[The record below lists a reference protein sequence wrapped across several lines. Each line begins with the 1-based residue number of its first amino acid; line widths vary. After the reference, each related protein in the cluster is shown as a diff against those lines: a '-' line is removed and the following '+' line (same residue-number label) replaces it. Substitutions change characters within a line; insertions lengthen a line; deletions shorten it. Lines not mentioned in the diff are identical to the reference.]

1 MDENMTYNFSEIKK
15 QDELIEEKI
24 QNLKREYK
32 ELQMSEQHMDMLREK
47 MKEAKLDDRK
57 EKNKKRMKQYA
68 ATAAVLI
75 GVFIILPNTSATVAY
90 AMEQMPVIG
99 QLVDVVIFRD
109 YKYESER
116 NSADIEVIEIKPK
129 DEIENIEVKEN
140 LERTTAEINAE
151 IQKITEGLV
160 EEFEVHLKDEIGY
173 QDVVVTSEILLT
185 TQDYFTIKLLCY
197 QGTGSGYQWNY
208 FYTID
213 LKTGKRMQLK
223 DVFVEGEDYIT
234 LISEDIKRQMQE
246 QMSADD
252 MICYWLNDEIE
263 ELNFEKIT
271 EDTSFYLN
279 EKNNLVISFDE
290 GDVAPMY
297 MGSVEFEISPE
308 VLSNIRKR

>member
-1 MDENMTYNFSEIKK
+1 MDENMTYSFSEIKK
-15 QDELIEEKI
+15 QDELIEEKL

-32 ELQMSEQHMDMLREK
+32 ELQMPEQHVDMLREK
-47 MKEAKLDDRK
+47 MRKAKLDDRI
-57 EKNKKRMKQYA
+57 ENKKRMKQYA
-68 ATAAVLI
+68 ATAAALI
-75 GVFIILPNTSATVAY
+75 GAFIILPNTSATVAY
-90 AMEQMPVIG
+90 AMEQMPIIG
-99 QLVDVVIFRD
+99 QLVEVVKFRD

-129 DEIENIEVKEN
+129 DEIESIEVKEN

-279 EKNNLVISFDE
+279 EKNNVVINFDE

-297 MGSVEFEISPE
+297 MGSVEFEISSE
-308 VLSNIRKR
+308 VLSNIRKQ

>member
-1 MDENMTYNFSEIKK
+1 MDENMTYSFSEIKK
-15 QDELIEEKI
+15 QDELIEEKL

-32 ELQMSEQHMDMLREK
+32 ELQMPEQHVDMLREK
-47 MKEAKLDDRK
+47 MRKAKLDDRK

-68 ATAAVLI
+68 ATAAALI
-75 GVFIILPNTSATVAY
+75 GAFIILPNTSATVAY
-90 AMEQMPVIG
+90 AMEQMPIIG
-99 QLVDVVIFRD
+99 QLVEVVLFRD

-129 DEIENIEVKEN
+129 DEIESIEVKEN

-160 EEFEVHLKDEIGY
+160 EEFEVHLEDEIGY

-279 EKNNLVISFDE
+279 EKNNVVINFDE

-297 MGSVEFEISPE
+297 MGSVEFEISSE
-308 VLSNIRKR
+308 VLRNIRKR

>member
-1 MDENMTYNFSEIKK
+1 MDENMTYSFSEIKK
-15 QDELIEEKI
+15 QDELIEEKL

-32 ELQMSEQHMDMLREK
+32 ELQMPEQYVDMLREK
-47 MKEAKLDDRK
+47 MRKAKLDDRK

-68 ATAAVLI
+68 ATAAALI
-75 GVFIILPNTSATVAY
+75 GAFIILPNTSATVAY
-90 AMEQMPVIG
+90 AMEQMPIIG
-99 QLVDVVIFRD
+99 QLVEVVKFRD

-297 MGSVEFEISPE
+297 MGSVEFEISSE
-308 VLSNIRKR
+308 VLSNIRKQ

>member
-1 MDENMTYNFSEIKK
+1 MDENMTYSFSEIKK
-15 QDELIEEKI
+15 QDELIEEKL

-32 ELQMSEQHMDMLREK
+32 ELQMPEQHVDMLREK
-47 MKEAKLDDRK
+47 MRKVKLDDRK
-57 EKNKKRMKQYA
+57 ENNKKRMKQYA
-68 ATAAVLI
+68 ATAAALI
-75 GVFIILPNTSATVAY
+75 GAFIILPNTSATVAY

-129 DEIENIEVKEN
+129 DGIENIEVKEN

-160 EEFEVHLKDEIGY
+160 EEFEVNLKDEIGY

>member
-1 MDENMTYNFSEIKK
+1 MDENMTYSFSEIKK
-15 QDELIEEKI
+15 QDELIEEKL

-32 ELQMSEQHMDMLREK
+32 ELQMPEQYVDMLREK
-47 MKEAKLDDRK
+47 MRKAKLDDRK

-68 ATAAVLI
+68 ATAAALI
-75 GVFIILPNTSATVAY
+75 GAFIILPNTSATVAY
-90 AMEQMPVIG
+90 AMEQMPIIG
-99 QLVDVVIFRD
+99 QLVEVVKFRD

-129 DEIENIEVKEN
+129 DKIENIEVKEN

-279 EKNNLVISFDE
+279 EKNNVVINFDE

-297 MGSVEFEISPE
+297 MGSVEFEISSE

>member
-1 MDENMTYNFSEIKK
+1 MDENMTYSFSEIKK
-15 QDELIEEKI
+15 QDELIEEKL

-32 ELQMSEQHMDMLREK
+32 ELQMPEQHVDMLREK
-47 MKEAKLDDRK
+47 MRKAKLDDRI
-57 EKNKKRMKQYA
+57 ENKKRMKQYA
-68 ATAAVLI
+68 ATAAALI
-75 GVFIILPNTSATVAY
+75 GAFIILPNTSATVAY
-90 AMEQMPVIG
+90 AMEQMPIIG
-99 QLVDVVIFRD
+99 QLVEVVKFRD

-263 ELNFEKIT
+263 ELNFEKIR

-279 EKNNLVISFDE
+279 EKNNVVINFDE

-297 MGSVEFEISPE
+297 MGSVEFEISSE
-308 VLSNIRKR
+308 VLSNIRKQ

>member
-1 MDENMTYNFSEIKK
+1 M
-15 QDELIEEKI
+15 
-24 QNLKREYK
+24 
-32 ELQMSEQHMDMLREK
+32 
-47 MKEAKLDDRK
+47 
-57 EKNKKRMKQYA
+57 
-68 ATAAVLI
+68 
-75 GVFIILPNTSATVAY
+75 
-90 AMEQMPVIG
+90 
-99 QLVDVVIFRD
+99 
-109 YKYESER
+109 
-116 NSADIEVIEIKPK
+116 
-129 DEIENIEVKEN
+129 
-140 LERTTAEINAE
+140 
-151 IQKITEGLV
+151 V

-297 MGSVEFEISPE
+297 MGSVEFEISSE
-308 VLSNIRKR
+308 VLSNIRKQ

>member
-1 MDENMTYNFSEIKK
+1 MIYNFSEMKK
-15 QDELIEEKI
+15 QNAFVEEKL
-24 QNLKREYK
+24 QVLKEEYQK
-32 ELQMSEQHMDMLREK
+32 PQMSQSQLEELRK
-47 MKEAKLDDRK
+47 RMKEANMADKK
-57 EKNKKRMKQYA
+57 ELNRKRMVKYT
-68 ATAAVLI
+68 ATAAALI
-75 GVFIILPNTSATVAY
+75 GAFMILPNTSATIAH
-90 AMEQMPVIG
+90 AMEQIPIIG
-99 QLVDVVIFRD
+99 QLVEVVTFRD
-109 YKYESER
+109 YEYDSDR
-116 NSADIEVIEIKPK
+116 NKADIDVSVIKPN
-129 DEIENIEVKEN
+129 EEFENSEVKDN
-140 LERTTAEINAE
+140 LERSTAEINAE

-271 EDTSFYLN
+271 EDSSFYLN
-279 EKNNLVISFDE
+279 EKNNVVINFDE

-297 MGSVEFEISPE
+297 MGSVEFEISSE

>member
-1 MDENMTYNFSEIKK
+1 MDENMTYSFSEIKK
-15 QDELIEEKI
+15 QDELIEEKL

-32 ELQMSEQHMDMLREK
+32 ELQMPEQHVDMLREK
-47 MKEAKLDDRK
+47 MRKAKLDDRK

-68 ATAAVLI
+68 ATAAALI
-75 GVFIILPNTSATVAY
+75 GAFIILPNTSATVAY
-90 AMEQMPVIG
+90 AMEQMPIIG
-99 QLVDVVIFRD
+99 QLVEVVVFRD

-129 DEIENIEVKEN
+129 DGIESIEVKEN
-140 LERTTAEINAE
+140 LERSTAEINAE

-160 EEFEVHLKDEIGY
+160 EEFEVHLEDEIGY

-279 EKNNLVISFDE
+279 EKNNVVINFDE

>member
-1 MDENMTYNFSEIKK
+1 MDENMTYSFSEIKK
-15 QDELIEEKI
+15 QDELIEEKL

-32 ELQMSEQHMDMLREK
+32 ELQMPEQYVDMLREK
-47 MKEAKLDDRK
+47 MRKAKLDDRK

-68 ATAAVLI
+68 ATAAALI
-75 GVFIILPNTSATVAY
+75 GAFIILPNTSATVAY
-90 AMEQMPVIG
+90 AMEQMPIIG
-99 QLVDVVIFRD
+99 QLVEVVKFRD

-129 DEIENIEVKEN
+129 DEIESIEVKEN

-279 EKNNLVISFDE
+279 EKNNVVINFDE

-297 MGSVEFEISPE
+297 MGSVEFEISSE
-308 VLSNIRKR
+308 VLSNIRKQ

>member
-1 MDENMTYNFSEIKK
+1 M
-15 QDELIEEKI
+15 
-24 QNLKREYK
+24 
-32 ELQMSEQHMDMLREK
+32 
-47 MKEAKLDDRK
+47 
-57 EKNKKRMKQYA
+57 
-68 ATAAVLI
+68 
-75 GVFIILPNTSATVAY
+75 
-90 AMEQMPVIG
+90 
-99 QLVDVVIFRD
+99 
-109 YKYESER
+109 
-116 NSADIEVIEIKPK
+116 
-129 DEIENIEVKEN
+129 
-140 LERTTAEINAE
+140 
-151 IQKITEGLV
+151 V

-279 EKNNLVISFDE
+279 EKNNVVINFDE

-297 MGSVEFEISPE
+297 MGSVEFEISSE
-308 VLSNIRKR
+308 VLSNIRKQ

>member
-1 MDENMTYNFSEIKK
+1 M
-15 QDELIEEKI
+15 
-24 QNLKREYK
+24 
-32 ELQMSEQHMDMLREK
+32 
-47 MKEAKLDDRK
+47 
-57 EKNKKRMKQYA
+57 
-68 ATAAVLI
+68 
-75 GVFIILPNTSATVAY
+75 
-90 AMEQMPVIG
+90 
-99 QLVDVVIFRD
+99 
-109 YKYESER
+109 
-116 NSADIEVIEIKPK
+116 IEIKPK
-129 DEIENIEVKEN
+129 DEIESIEVKEN
-140 LERTTAEINAE
+140 LERSTAEINAE

-160 EEFEVHLKDEIGY
+160 EEFEVHLEDEIGY

>member
-1 MDENMTYNFSEIKK
+1 MDENMTYSFSEIKK
-15 QDELIEEKI
+15 QDELIEEKL

-32 ELQMSEQHMDMLREK
+32 ELQMPEQYVDMLREK
-47 MKEAKLDDRK
+47 MRKAKLDDRK

-68 ATAAVLI
+68 ATAAALI
-75 GVFIILPNTSATVAY
+75 GAFIILPNTSATVAY
-90 AMEQMPVIG
+90 AMEQMPIIG
-99 QLVDVVIFRD
+99 QLVEVVKFRD

-129 DEIENIEVKEN
+129 DEIESIEVKEN

-160 EEFEVHLKDEIGY
+160 EDFEVHLKDEIGY

-279 EKNNLVISFDE
+279 EKNNVVINFDE

-297 MGSVEFEISPE
+297 MGSVEFEISSE
-308 VLSNIRKR
+308 VLSNIRKQ

>member
-1 MDENMTYNFSEIKK
+1 MTYSFSEIKK
-15 QDELIEEKI
+15 QDELIEEKL

-32 ELQMSEQHMDMLREK
+32 ELQMSEQHVDMLREK
-47 MKEAKLDDRK
+47 MRKAKLDDRK
-57 EKNKKRMKQYA
+57 EKMKKRMKQYA

-90 AMEQMPVIG
+90 AMEQMPIIG
-99 QLVDVVIFRD
+99 QLVEVVLFRD

-129 DEIENIEVKEN
+129 DEIESIEVKEN

>member
-1 MDENMTYNFSEIKK
+1 MDENMTYSFSEIKK
-15 QDELIEEKI
+15 QDELIEEKL

-32 ELQMSEQHMDMLREK
+32 ELQMPEQYVDMLREK
-47 MKEAKLDDRK
+47 MRKAKLDDRK

-68 ATAAVLI
+68 ATAAALI
-75 GVFIILPNTSATVAY
+75 GAFIILPNTSATVAY
-90 AMEQMPVIG
+90 AMEQMPIIG
-99 QLVDVVIFRD
+99 QLVEVVKFRD

-129 DEIENIEVKEN
+129 DEIESIEVKEN

-279 EKNNLVISFDE
+279 EKNNVVISFDE

-297 MGSVEFEISPE
+297 MGSVEFEISSE
-308 VLSNIRKR
+308 VLSNIRKQ

>member
-15 QDELIEEKI
+15 QDELIEEKF

-47 MKEAKLDDRK
+47 MKEAKRDDRK

-68 ATAAVLI
+68 STAAALI
-75 GVFIILPNTSATVAY
+75 GAFIILPNTSATVAY
-90 AMEQMPVIG
+90 AMEQMPIIG
-99 QLVDVVIFRD
+99 QLVEVVVFRD

-279 EKNNLVISFDE
+279 EKNNVVINFDE

-297 MGSVEFEISPE
+297 MGSVEFEISSE

>member
-1 MDENMTYNFSEIKK
+1 MTYSFSEIKK
-15 QDELIEEKI
+15 QDELIEEKL

-32 ELQMSEQHMDMLREK
+32 ELQMPEQHVDMLREK
-47 MKEAKLDDRK
+47 MRKAKLDDRI
-57 EKNKKRMKQYA
+57 ENKKRMKQYA
-68 ATAAVLI
+68 ATAAALI
-75 GVFIILPNTSATVAY
+75 GAFIILPNTSATVAY
-90 AMEQMPVIG
+90 AMEQMPIIG
-99 QLVDVVIFRD
+99 QLVEVVKFRD

-129 DEIENIEVKEN
+129 DEIESIEVKEN

-279 EKNNLVISFDE
+279 EKNNVVINFDE

-297 MGSVEFEISPE
+297 MGSVEFEISSE
-308 VLSNIRKR
+308 VLSNIRKQ

>member
-1 MDENMTYNFSEIKK
+1 MDENMTYSFSEIKK
-15 QDELIEEKI
+15 QDELIEEKL

-32 ELQMSEQHMDMLREK
+32 ELQMPEQYVDMLREK
-47 MKEAKLDDRK
+47 MRKAKLDDRK

-68 ATAAVLI
+68 ATAAALI
-75 GVFIILPNTSATVAY
+75 GAFIILPNTSATVAY
-90 AMEQMPVIG
+90 AMEQMPIIG
-99 QLVDVVIFRD
+99 QLVEVVKFRD

-279 EKNNLVISFDE
+279 EKNNVVINFDE

-297 MGSVEFEISPE
+297 MGSVEFEISSE
-308 VLSNIRKR
+308 VLSNIRKQ

>member
-1 MDENMTYNFSEIKK
+1 MDENMTYSFSEIKK
-15 QDELIEEKI
+15 QDELIEEKL

-32 ELQMSEQHMDMLREK
+32 ELQMPEQYVDMLREK
-47 MKEAKLDDRK
+47 MRKAKLDDRK

-68 ATAAVLI
+68 ATAAAII
-75 GVFIILPNTSATVAY
+75 GAFIILPNTSATVAY
-90 AMEQMPVIG
+90 AMEQMPIIG
-99 QLVDVVIFRD
+99 QLVEVVKFRD

-129 DEIENIEVKEN
+129 DEIESIEVKEN

-279 EKNNLVISFDE
+279 EKNNVVINFDE

-297 MGSVEFEISPE
+297 MGSVEFEISSE
-308 VLSNIRKR
+308 VLSNIRKQ

>member
-1 MDENMTYNFSEIKK
+1 MDENMTYSFSEIKK
-15 QDELIEEKI
+15 QDELIEEKL

-32 ELQMSEQHMDMLREK
+32 ELQMPEQHVDMLREK
-47 MKEAKLDDRK
+47 MRKAKLDDRI
-57 EKNKKRMKQYA
+57 ENKKRMKQYA
-68 ATAAVLI
+68 ATAAALI
-75 GVFIILPNTSATVAY
+75 GAFIILPNTSATVAY
-90 AMEQMPVIG
+90 AMEQMPIIG
-99 QLVDVVIFRD
+99 QLVEVVKFRD

-129 DEIENIEVKEN
+129 DEIESIEVKEN

-263 ELNFEKIT
+263 ELNFEKIR

-279 EKNNLVISFDE
+279 EKNNVVINFDE

-297 MGSVEFEISPE
+297 MGSVEFEISSE
-308 VLSNIRKR
+308 VLSNIRKQ

>member
-1 MDENMTYNFSEIKK
+1 MDENMTYSFSEIKK
-15 QDELIEEKI
+15 QDELIEEKL

-32 ELQMSEQHMDMLREK
+32 ELQMPEQYVDMLREK
-47 MKEAKLDDRK
+47 MRKAKLDDRK

-68 ATAAVLI
+68 ATAAALI
-75 GVFIILPNTSATVAY
+75 GAFIILPNTSATVAY
-90 AMEQMPVIG
+90 AMEQMPIIG
-99 QLVDVVIFRD
+99 QLVEVVKFRD

-279 EKNNLVISFDE
+279 EKNNVVINFDE

>member
-1 MDENMTYNFSEIKK
+1 MTYNFSEIKK
-15 QDELIEEKI
+15 QDELIEEKFH
-24 QNLKREYK
+24 NLKREYK
-32 ELQMSEQHMDMLREK
+32 ELQMPEQHMDMLREK
-47 MKEAKLDDRK
+47 MKKAKQDDRK
-57 EKNKKRMKQYA
+57 EKIKKRMRQYA
-68 ATAAVLI
+68 ATAAALI
-75 GVFIILPNTSATVAY
+75 GAFVILPNTSATVAY
-90 AMEQMPVIG
+90 AMEQMPIIG
-99 QLVDVVIFRD
+99 QLIEVVVFRD

-129 DEIENIEVKEN
+129 DEIESIEVKEN
-140 LERTTAEINAE
+140 LERATAEINAE

-160 EEFEVHLKDEIGY
+160 EEFEVHLEDEIGY

-234 LISEDIKRQMQE
+234 LISEDIKRQMKE
-246 QMSADD
+246 QMAAND
-252 MICYWLNDEIE
+252 MIYYWLSDEIE

-279 EKNNLVISFDE
+279 EKNNVVINFDE

-297 MGSVEFEISPE
+297 MGSVEFEISSE
-308 VLSNIRKR
+308 VLSNIRKQ

>member
-68 ATAAVLI
+68 ATAAALI
-75 GVFIILPNTSATVAY
+75 GAFIILPNTSATVAY

>member
-1 MDENMTYNFSEIKK
+1 MTYSFSEIKK
-15 QDELIEEKI
+15 QDELIEEKL

-32 ELQMSEQHMDMLREK
+32 ELQMPEQHVDMLREK
-47 MKEAKLDDRK
+47 MRKVKLDDRK
-57 EKNKKRMKQYA
+57 ENNKKRMKQYA
-68 ATAAVLI
+68 ATAAALI
-75 GVFIILPNTSATVAY
+75 GAFIILPNTSATVAY

-129 DEIENIEVKEN
+129 DGIENIEVKEN

>member
-1 MDENMTYNFSEIKK
+1 MTYNFSEIKK
-15 QDELIEEKI
+15 QDELIEEKF

-32 ELQMSEQHMDMLREK
+32 ELQMPEQYVDMLREK
-47 MKEAKLDDRK
+47 MRKAKLDDRK

-68 ATAAVLI
+68 ATAAALI
-75 GVFIILPNTSATVAY
+75 GAFIILPNTSATVAY

-129 DEIENIEVKEN
+129 DEIESIEVKEN